1 MTDLEQYFRNNQN
14 RLIHKWKHYFDI
26 YERYFAKY
34 RGQEVVILEIGVFHG
49 GSLQM
54 WKSYFGDK
62 AKIYG
67 IDIDPKCKELEE
79 ENIQIFIGSQSDR
92 AFLQQVKAQIPD
104 IDILIDDGG
113 HTMQQQIVSFEE
125 LYAKVKPNGIYL
137 CEDTM
142 TSYWLE
148 YGGGFRRRGTF
159 IEYSKRFVDSIHAWH
174 SGQADFKKDHLTA
187 SLASVA
193 FYDGIVVLEKKPM
206 EKPHTLQS
214 GQSSFE
220 SENPAPKSRRQ
231 KLNYQALLW
240 INKLL
245 QKLKLPGFIWR

>member
-1 MTDLEQYFRNNQN
+1 MSDLEQYFLNNQG

-26 YERYFAKY
+26 YERYFAPY
-34 RGQEVVILEIGVFHG
+34 RGKEVTILEIGVFHG

-67 IDIDPKCKELEE
+67 IDINPRCKELEE
-79 ENIQIFIGSQSDR
+79 ENIQIFIGSQSDPV
-92 AFLQQVKAQIPD
+92 FLQQVKEQIPE

-113 HTMQQQIVSFEE
+113 HTMRQQIVSFEM
-125 LYAKVKPNGIYL
+125 LYDKVKPNGIYL

-148 YGGGFRRRGTF
+148 YGGGLKRRGTF
-159 IEYSKRFVDSIHAWH
+159 IEYAKNFIDPLHAWH
-174 SGQADFKKDHLTA
+174 SGQSNFKPNQLTE

-193 FYDGIVVLEKKPM
+193 FYDGVVVLEKKPVS
-206 EKPHTLQS
+206 KPYTLHT
-214 GQSSFE
+214 GEASFPE
-220 SENPAPKSRRQ
+220 EDTSPKTPGGKFKYQ
-231 KLNYQALLW
+231 VLFWLNT
-240 INKLL
+240 LL

>member
-1 MTDLEQYFRNNQN
+1 MKKSKFSPNEISKILKEFEQGKPVEIIEREHSVSRATFYKWRQRYGGMEASDLKR
-14 RLIHKWKHYFDI
+14 I
-26 YERYFAKY
+26 
-34 RGQEVVILEIGVFHG
+34 
-49 GSLQM
+49 
-54 WKSYFGDK
+54 
-62 AKIYG
+62 
-67 IDIDPKCKELEE
+67 KELEE
-79 ENIQIFIGSQSDR
+79 ENIQIFIGSQADR

-148 YGGGFRRRGTF
+148 YGGGLRRRGTF
-159 IEYSKRFVDSIHAWH
+159 IEYSKNFVDSLHAWH
-174 SGQADFKKDHLTA
+174 SGQAAFKKDQLTE

-193 FYDGIVVLEKKPM
+193 FYDGIVVLEKKPR
-206 EKPHTLQS
+206 EKPQTLQS

-220 SENPAPKSRRQ
+220 SETPAPKSRGQ
-231 KLNYQALLW
+231 KWKYQALLS
-240 INKLL
+240 INKVL
-245 QKLKLPGFIWR
+245 QRLKLPGFIWR

>member
-14 RLIHKWKHYFDI
+14 RLIHKWQHYFDI

-54 WKSYFGDK
+54 WKHYFGDK

-67 IDIDPKCKELEE
+67 IDIDPKCKDLEE
-79 ENIQIFIGSQSDR
+79 ENIQIFIGSQADR
-92 AFLQQVKAQIPD
+92 AFLQKVKAQIPD

-148 YGGGFRRRGTF
+148 YGGGLQRRGTF
-159 IEYSKRFVDSIHAWH
+159 IEYSKNFVDSIHAWH
-174 SGQADFKKDHLTA
+174 STQAGFKKDQLTE

-193 FYDGIVVLEKKPM
+193 FYDGVVVLEKKLR
-206 EKPHTLQS
+206 EKPQSLQS

-220 SENPAPKSRRQ
+220 AAAPVSKNRWQ
-231 KLNYQALLW
+231 KWRYQALLS
-240 INKLL
+240 INKVL
-245 QKLKLPGFIWR
+245 QRLKLPGFIWR